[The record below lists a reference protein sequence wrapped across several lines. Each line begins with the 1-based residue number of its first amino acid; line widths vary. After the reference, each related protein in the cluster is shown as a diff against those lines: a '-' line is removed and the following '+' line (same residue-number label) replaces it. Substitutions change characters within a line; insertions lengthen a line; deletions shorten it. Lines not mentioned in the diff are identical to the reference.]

1 MNPFFDDEDDAQLPS
16 GVEKIP
22 LSTLFRWYLY
32 DTHPGINP
40 SKYNKIFN
48 LLAVSD
54 EGHEKEAEDSEARL
68 EKIAPLASFLQFYAN
83 ATSEFVVELNK
94 ETFTKHSGAKDAD
107 EQEHY
112 LEVLKESYAINAY
125 YALVSAFSTAVD
137 LGLVRVQ
144 GIQTKVK

>member
-1 MNPFFDDEDDAQLPS
+1 MDPFFDNEDDTPLPS
-16 GVEKIP
+16 GVERIP

-32 DTHPGINP
+32 DTHPGTNP

-48 LLAVSD
+48 LLPVSD
-54 EGHEKEAEDSEARL
+54 EGHAKEAEDSEARL
-68 EKIAPLASFLQFYAN
+68 DKIAPLASFLQFYAN

-94 ETFTKHSGAKDAD
+94 DTFTKYTGSKDPD
-107 EQEHY
+107 EQEQH

>member
-1 MNPFFDDEDDAQLPS
+1 MWPSFDDDETSPA

-22 LSTLFRWYLY
+22 LSTLYRWYLY
-32 DTHPGINP
+32 DTHPGTNP
-40 SKYNKIFN
+40 NKYNHLFD
-48 LLAVSD
+48 LLPVSD
-54 EGHEKEAEDSEARL
+54 EGHQKEAEDSEDRL
-68 EKIAPLASFLQFYAN
+68 DKIAPLASFLQFYAT

-94 ETFTKHSGAKDAD
+94 DTFIKHSGVKDTD
-107 EQEHY
+107 DTEHY